1 MRKEAKVDALPL
13 FPLNVVLFPG
23 QSLPLHIFEP
33 RYRVMIR
40 QCIEN
45 NEPFGVVL
53 AYEPDIPVEIGTT
66 ARITEVKHLPD
77 GRMDVVAIGEH
88 RFKIHTLRQSEHGY
102 LLGEVTLQSFEG
114 EADDARVQ
122 RLAQLMRRYL
132 HLLSEASGLRLRIDQ
147 LPTDPVE
154 LALFAAIALR
164 LPLEEKQSLLDE
176 DTMSALVENE
186 IDFLQLENLQTALTM
201 AAVQPPPDMYG
212 FCRN

>member
-1 MRKEAKVDALPL
+1 MKKEAKVDALPL

-40 QCIEN
+40 QCMEN
-45 NEPFGVVL
+45 NEPFGIVL

-66 ARITEVKHLPD
+66 ARITEVKQLPD
-77 GRMDVVAIGEH
+77 GRMDIVTVGEH
-88 RFKIHTLRQSEHGY
+88 RFRIHSLRQSEHGY
-102 LLGEVTLQSFEG
+102 LLGEVSLQSVDG
-114 EADDARVQ
+114 DAEPTRVQ
-122 RLAQLMRRYL
+122 RLTQLMRGYL
-132 HLLSEASGLRLRIDQ
+132 RLLSEASGLRLRIDQ
-147 LPTDPVE
+147 LPTDPLE
-154 LALFAAIALR
+154 LALFTAIALR

-176 DTMSALVENE
+176 DTLAALIDAE
-186 IDFLQLENLQTALTM
+186 IELLQIENLQTALTM